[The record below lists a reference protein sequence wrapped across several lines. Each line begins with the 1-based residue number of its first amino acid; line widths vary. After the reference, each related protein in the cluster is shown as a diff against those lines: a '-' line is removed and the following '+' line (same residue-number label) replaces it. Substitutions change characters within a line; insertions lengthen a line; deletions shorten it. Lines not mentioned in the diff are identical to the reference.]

1 MASRLQICRYA
12 KIIGHYFPFRSCVI
26 RYRPHILKKTS
37 FVLLSSGVV
46 GVASKKETILE
57 VNNKIATRQVLV
69 FIKMK

>member
-12 KIIGHYFPFRSCVI
+12 KIIGNYFPFRSSVI

-37 FVLLSSGVV
+37 FVLLSCGVV

-57 VNNKIATRQVLV
+57 VNNKIAIRQVLV